1 MRIFSLW
8 LLFLFS
14 GPLWAGL
21 HFEPYAGYGALWAND
36 RLLNVRTETLSSS
49 YEYIQEGRFYHGASG
64 GARVG
69 YSRLGLAVGLDFTLG
84 RMWGVSEDLAPVI
97 FGVFASYK
105 FPALFRIYGV
115 LIPGRLGSYP
125 LSRWHIIPKQQ
136 TAEPAPFC
144 NAWGGESGG
153 QLFVPSLFQR
163 QFRVSASSGFRI
175 RRLQKC
181 MVPFS
186 DGFHQFHFV
195 EEGLK
200 GFVTP

>member
-125 LSRWHIIPKQQ
+125 LSRWHIIPKRQ
-136 TAEPAPFC
+136 TEDPAPFC
-144 NAWGGESGG
+144 NAWGGKAGVSYLSLPFFSVNLEYQPLQVSG
-153 QLFVPSLFQR
+153 
-163 QFRVSASSGFRI
+163 SGAC
-175 RRLQKC
+175 KS
-181 MVPFS
+181 VWS
-186 DGFHQFHFV
+186 HS
-195 EEGLK
+195 
-200 GFVTP
+200 VTAFINFIL